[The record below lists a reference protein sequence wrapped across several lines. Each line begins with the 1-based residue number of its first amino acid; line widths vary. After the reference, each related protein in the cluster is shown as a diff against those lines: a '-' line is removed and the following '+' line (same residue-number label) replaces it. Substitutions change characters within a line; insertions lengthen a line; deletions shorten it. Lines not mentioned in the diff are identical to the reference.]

1 MFIEFMFLLQLETKM
16 TTTTEARDLKV
27 FFLYVELLFFPT
39 NIVGCIFLQVSNILV
54 MCYANMH
61 CIVLAIFNILGGQ
74 NGTNTQNCFFCLIL
88 ISFLPLDFLL
98 YFLHVI
104 FHNDLE
110 KKLLRLDYIT
120 NKMYF
125 SNRFDQQICDTI
137 VHIVVQAPKLTW
149 RLLKGYLHRK
159 SCWPC
164 KIQNG
169 GHFFK
174 MAAIPDN
181 HSCFYYITCCV

>member
-137 VHIVVQAPKLTW
+137 VHIVVQAPKLT
-149 RLLKGYLHRK
+149 
-159 SCWPC
+159 
-164 KIQNG
+164 
-169 GHFFK
+169 
-174 MAAIPDN
+174 
-181 HSCFYYITCCV
+181 